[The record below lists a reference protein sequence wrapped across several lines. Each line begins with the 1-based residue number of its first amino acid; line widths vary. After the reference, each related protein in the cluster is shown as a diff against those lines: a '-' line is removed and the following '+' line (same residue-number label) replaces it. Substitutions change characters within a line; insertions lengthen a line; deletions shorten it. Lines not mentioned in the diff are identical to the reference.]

1 MLLQPLADSGYVSLA
16 VLFVYREYQVVWS
29 ACLSICVPCA
39 SVLRAY
45 MWRAKG
51 SGMGFIIEYYLI
63 VVNIASVNLKIIK
76 PKYPVACS
84 RSVGAAGE
92 RDLLWSMLLCVADQH
107 VSCACVARL
116 RL

>member
-45 MWRAKG
+45 MWRPQG
-51 SGMGFIIEYYLI
+51 SGMGFIIEYYHQHCICETQNNKTQVPCCLLPFGWGSRGTGFIMEYAI
-63 VVNIASVNLKIIK
+63 VCGGS
-76 PKYPVACS
+76 
-84 RSVGAAGE
+84 AGE
-92 RDLLWSMLLCVADQH
+92 LCL
-107 VSCACVARL
+107 SCAAPKPVS
-116 RL
+116 